1 MIKQIL
7 IVIALMNISSN
18 AVAQKIDEK
27 KNLWVP
33 GIWSSILM
41 PQ

>member
-27 KNLWVP
+27 KTYGFL
-33 GIWSSILM
+33 GYGHRY
-41 PQ
+41 